1 MKFRFL
7 FIALFV
13 GSIAFAQNKGTL
25 SGVLTDKESNNATLP
40 FANIVIKGKGISTSS
55 DADGKYSVNLEP
67 GNYVV
72 QFSFLGYENIEAPF
86 TILAGETTTINKA
99 MGSGSFQLTDVVV
112 TSKSGSREKESA
124 LLLDQKNAVEIKQSI
139 GAQEM
144 ARKGVSD
151 VEEGLTKI
159 TGITKVDGRGLF
171 VRGLEDRYNNLLVN
185 DLAVPSNNPFKKII
199 PLDIFPTDI
208 VSILETYKT
217 FNPNI
222 YGDFAGA
229 TFNIVTSR
237 GGKSMTKINFGTGFT
252 TDNNFRKFLIS
263 ADANS
268 TKDFL
273 GFSGEDRQLPSAF
286 GDAPSNKTL
295 STNDAINGFDS
306 GFNVNETTSPIN
318 TSTGILH
325 SEKFLVGKNKNTL
338 QYLFSLNFE
347 NKYQYRE
354 GVDRFFNIGQ
364 GNYDND
370 LQNSQYKYITNTSS
384 LVVLNY
390 KTDRLD
396 LSSNT
401 FYLKST
407 ENMVQDQLGYTNAAA
422 INTNGFIRLNQ
433 LEKTEYLNTQ
443 LQANYKLTSNEKHN
457 LKGAISF
464 TKNKFEQPDRKSF
477 KGVKTDDKTTLINY
491 EGNSL
496 FRQYFDV
503 DGKYHIASL
512 LEYSWKFGNED
523 LSKSHKF
530 TAGYNGYINNVESQF
545 RFLVS
550 NRLGGSGQISVP
562 TNNPDAILKN
572 EILNQNFNYREGSA
586 ENYRTK
592 LAEYV
597 TAGYVDFF
605 FKVSDQFE
613 FNFGARAEQT
623 IREIKYRELGQTLP
637 SPYIKEAK
645 TKINFLPTLNTKY
658 KINENSNL
666 RFVTSKTI
674 TRPVLMEA
682 FPIEYVNLDGTII
695 NGNKDVINS
704 DNYNFDLKYE
714 LFPTNKELLAF
725 TTFSKVIRN
734 PIERI
739 FLPTAG
745 SGGQV
750 ITFDNSEKA
759 LIMGAELE
767 FNLQLERISSTLS
780 NFSLG
785 FNASAM
791 NTKVTIAKDNTL
803 ETNPDRALQGASP
816 WLINSDLKYDFEF
829 SKDWTNT
836 ITAVYNVYGKR
847 IFAVGTAGLDHYYEQ
862 SFNKLDLIWGSKIG
876 QKWDL
881 KFAVDN
887 ILNPVYQ
894 IKLGEDSKVNITE
907 SDLTVR
913 SYKRGIG
920 FSFNLGYTF

>member
-1 MKFRFL
+1 MKFRLLLIVL
-7 FIALFV
+7 FI

-40 FANIVIKGKGISTSS
+40 FANIVIKGKGMSTSS
-55 DADGKYSVNLEP
+55 DADGKYSINLEP

-72 QFSFLGYENIEAPF
+72 QFSFLGYENIEVPF
-86 TILAGETTTINKA
+86 TIVAGETTTVNKA
-99 MGSGSFQLTDVVV
+99 MGSGSYQLTDVVV
-112 TSKSGSREKESA
+112 KSKSGSREKESA

-159 TGITKVDGRGLF
+159 TGISKVDGRGLF

-325 SEKFLVGKNKNTL
+325 CEKFLVGKNKNTL

-384 LVVLNY
+384 LVALNY

-913 SYKRGIG
+913 SYKRGVG